1 MSRYVPT
8 GKKPGRPIRVDGP
21 KIQPRLMWDDHKKL
35 VELSE
40 LPEFK
45 GNEAEVVRI
54 ALRELYKSRM
64 NKS

>member
-1 MSRYVPT
+1 
-8 GKKPGRPIRVDGP
+8 
-21 KIQPRLMWDDHKKL
+21 MWDDHKKL